1 MGLAVFD
8 IGGTSV
14 KYAFWQED
22 DLIDK
27 GSFPSPTTWVG
38 MKQEL
43 RRVKEKYAEQYVVE
57 GVAISSP
64 GAVNQAARVVEGA
77 SALPYLHQFP
87 IYDELEEMFGC
98 KVALENDANCAA
110 LAEVWKGSA
119 KGLDNVL
126 MVVVG
131 TGIGGSVIINGEV
144 QHGAHLFGGEF
155 GFMLL
160 NETQTFSQLG
170 TAVKMAQ
177 RYCERKGYPIGTVNG
192 EEVFRLAETGDDI
205 AAEEAEV
212 FYQSLARG
220 IYNLQYSY
228 DPDLILLG
236 GGVSNKPDILE
247 QLEKRFELILKQV
260 GIAPFVP
267 KVETCYFKSE
277 ANLIGAVYNYMQQ
290 SNKIRGTENETI
302 AK

>member
-1 MGLAVFD
+1 MGLAAFD

-14 KYAFWQED
+14 KYAYWQED
-22 DLIDK
+22 SLIEK
-27 GSFPSPTTWVG
+27 GSFSSPATWTG
-38 MKQEL
+38 MKNEL
-43 RRVKEKYAEQYVVE
+43 KRVKEDYEERYIVE

-77 SALPYLHQFP
+77 SALPYLHHFP

-119 KGLDNVL
+119 KGLENVL
-126 MVVVG
+126 MVIVG
-131 TGIGGSVIINGEV
+131 TGIGGSVVINGEV

-170 TAVKMAQ
+170 TAVKMAS
-177 RYCERKGYPIGTVNG
+177 RYCERNGLPIGTVSG
-192 EEVFRLAETGDDI
+192 EEVFRLAESGDEA

-212 FYQSLARG
+212 FYTSLARG

-247 QLEKRFELILKQV
+247 QLEKRFESILKQV

-267 KVETCYFKSE
+267 KVETCCFKSE
-277 ANLIGAVYNYMQQ
+277 ANLIGAVYNYVQQ
-290 SNKIRGTENETI
+290 SKEIRGIQNETV

>member
-1 MGLAVFD
+1 MGIVAFD

-14 KYAFWQED
+14 KYAFWQKD
-22 DLIDK
+22 ILIEK
-27 GSFPSPTTWVG
+27 GSFLSPTTWNS
-38 MKQEL
+38 MKEEL
-43 RRVKEKYAEQYVVE
+43 KKVKDAYAENYIVE

-77 SALPYLHQFP
+77 SALPYLHHFP
-87 IYDELEEMFGC
+87 IYDELEEIFEC
-98 KVALENDANCAA
+98 EVAMENDANCAA

-119 KGLDNVL
+119 KGLKNVL

-131 TGIGGSVIINGEV
+131 TGIGGSVIINGGV

-170 TAVKMAQ
+170 TAVQMAR
-177 RYCERKGYPIGTVNG
+177 RYCKRKDLPVGTVSG
-192 EEVFRLAETGDDI
+192 EEVFRLAETGDEV
-205 AAEEAEV
+205 AAEEVET
-212 FYQSLARG
+212 FYMSLARG

-236 GGVSNKPDILE
+236 GGVSNKTDILE
-247 QLEKRFELILKQV
+247 ELEKRFEAILKQV
-260 GIAPFVP
+260 GIAPFIP

-290 SNKIRGTENETI
+290 SRENRGIENEIST
-302 AK
+302 K